1 MKKYLLLSFMLMFA
15 FVYSDTWAQQRTIS
29 GNVTS
34 VEDGSALPGVNVVLK
49 GSTAGT
55 VTDID
60 GNYSLS
66 VPTEGGTL
74 VFSFIGL
81 ASEEVEIGSRSVV
94 DIQMTADVKQLSEV
108 VVVGFGTQSKRN
120 LTSSIVS
127 VGSEDIQ
134 NVSVQGFEQAIQGR
148 MAGVNITGASGTLGA
163 SQAIRVRGV
172 SSINASNQPLFVVDG
187 IPMTNDDTNL
197 GGAALGG
204 PGTNPLINLNPNDIE
219 SIEVLKDAAS
229 AAIYGSRG
237 TNGVILIT
245 TKRGKAG
252 KTNIGVNYYAG
263 FSDPTTDFD
272 LLSGPEYQRLKN
284 YGNFQR
290 FGNDYF
296 DPVEDDSFQN
306 TQDAPNADHIDA
318 ITRTAF
324 VHEASLSA
332 TGGNEKT
339 KFYAGATYRDEEGYV
354 LTTRLKRYS
363 GRINIDH
370 ALSDKVKLEFGIN
383 PSRTENQRQSEDN
396 NIASPYTIGALARP
410 DIPLLDDD
418 GTPTTSNLFGSS
430 PLADVLARTRLLT
443 TTQVLSNINLDWEVF
458 PGLNLRSE
466 FGIEYTSITERQRL
480 LPDASVE
487 AAPGGSAFAN
497 FADALNYNWNGLALY
512 YFELDEHSFE
522 ITAGANIQV
531 AETAQFDVTGDTF
544 ASEEL
549 KTLESAANITA
560 GGGIGTEYRF
570 VGFLGRVNYNYGGKY
585 LFSVSGRYDGSSRF
599 GEDNRFG
606 FFPAVSGGW
615 ILSDEAFL
623 SDLGGV
629 DLLKVR
635 ASYGLT
641 GNAEIGN
648 FASRGLVTFGRDYNA
663 IPGFEITQISN
674 PNLTWEETA
683 QLDVAVEFGFL
694 GRIRGSVGWFNKT
707 TTELL
712 LNVPYDLEVGINT
725 TTAGSTSTLLQNA
738 GELRNRGFELELSAD
753 IIKGNDFQWT
763 ASLNAATIN
772 NEVLSL
778 VDTDGDGE
786 GNEILGNT
794 TIIREGDPIRAFY
807 VVPYA
812 GVDPENGDALFLD
825 ESGEATNVFN
835 TANRRVMGDAFPDV
849 FGGLTNT
856 FNYKGIDLT
865 AFIQYSVGQ
874 EQYYDDGRFI
884 ATQLAAGF
892 GGNRSQL
899 GAWTPLNTNTN
910 IPEARSAS
918 NGNQRSSRYL
928 QDASYARLKTLTL
941 GYTLPKKLTKNVSV
955 RVYAQ
960 GQNVFTITSDDYE
973 GLDPES
979 STNDDDS
986 AVGGLTF
993 FSRPQSR
1000 TFTFGVNV
1008 NF

>member
-370 ALSDKVKLEFGIN
+370 A
-383 PSRTENQRQSEDN
+383 
-396 NIASPYTIGALARP
+396 
-410 DIPLLDDD
+410 
-418 GTPTTSNLFGSS
+418 
-430 PLADVLARTRLLT
+430 
-443 TTQVLSNINLDWEVF
+443 
-458 PGLNLRSE
+458 
-466 FGIEYTSITERQRL
+466 
-480 LPDASVE
+480 
-487 AAPGGSAFAN
+487 
-497 FADALNYNWNGLALY
+497 
-512 YFELDEHSFE
+512 
-522 ITAGANIQV
+522 
-531 AETAQFDVTGDTF
+531 
-544 ASEEL
+544 
-549 KTLESAANITA
+549 
-560 GGGIGTEYRF
+560 
-570 VGFLGRVNYNYGGKY
+570 
-585 LFSVSGRYDGSSRF
+585 
-599 GEDNRFG
+599 
-606 FFPAVSGGW
+606 
-615 ILSDEAFL
+615 
-623 SDLGGV
+623 
-629 DLLKVR
+629 
-635 ASYGLT
+635 
-641 GNAEIGN
+641 
-648 FASRGLVTFGRDYNA
+648 
-663 IPGFEITQISN
+663 
-674 PNLTWEETA
+674 
-683 QLDVAVEFGFL
+683 
-694 GRIRGSVGWFNKT
+694 
-707 TTELL
+707 
-712 LNVPYDLEVGINT
+712 
-725 TTAGSTSTLLQNA
+725 
-738 GELRNRGFELELSAD
+738 
-753 IIKGNDFQWT
+753 
-763 ASLNAATIN
+763 
-772 NEVLSL
+772 
-778 VDTDGDGE
+778 
-786 GNEILGNT
+786 
-794 TIIREGDPIRAFY
+794 
-807 VVPYA
+807 
-812 GVDPENGDALFLD
+812 
-825 ESGEATNVFN
+825 
-835 TANRRVMGDAFPDV
+835 
-849 FGGLTNT
+849 
-856 FNYKGIDLT
+856 
-865 AFIQYSVGQ
+865 
-874 EQYYDDGRFI
+874 
-884 ATQLAAGF
+884 
-892 GGNRSQL
+892 
-899 GAWTPLNTNTN
+899 
-910 IPEARSAS
+910 
-918 NGNQRSSRYL
+918 
-928 QDASYARLKTLTL
+928 
-941 GYTLPKKLTKNVSV
+941 
-955 RVYAQ
+955 
-960 GQNVFTITSDDYE
+960 
-973 GLDPES
+973 
-979 STNDDDS
+979 
-986 AVGGLTF
+986 
-993 FSRPQSR
+993 
-1000 TFTFGVNV
+1000 
-1008 NF
+1008 